1 MCLLCA
7 RVAVCGHWGSHEL
20 SLLVKSVIGR
30 DVEVEMKYTTM
41 LSALIVPS
49 SGLLQV
55 AVGSHR
61 WLVSLCAL
69 TQLWVNPHHYAILER
84 LGKKKDYILFLNK
97 YRIRVNLSY

>member
-7 RVAVCGHWGSHEL
+7 GMAVCGFWGTHES

-30 DVEVEMKYTTM
+30 DVEVEMKYTAM
-41 LSALIVPS
+41 LSSLIVPS

-61 WLVSLCAL
+61 WLVFLYAL
-69 TQLWVNPHHYAILER
+69 TQLWVNPRHYAILER
-84 LGKKKDYILFLNK
+84 LGEKGLHTLLK
-97 YRIRVNLSY
+97 